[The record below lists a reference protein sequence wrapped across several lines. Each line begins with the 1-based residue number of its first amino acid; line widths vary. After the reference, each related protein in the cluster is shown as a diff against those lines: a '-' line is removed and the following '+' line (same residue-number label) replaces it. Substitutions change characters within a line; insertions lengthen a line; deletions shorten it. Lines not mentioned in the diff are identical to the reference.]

1 MVKIGCYQALI
12 IIYEEEMRN
21 KIFGMCI
28 ILIVILYQPL
38 FSHPR
43 YTLLYKDKCS
53 SCHYNPKGGGMRTED
68 GFTFGRNVVSMFSSS
83 GKELLISPKLSDN
96 ISFGFDYRT
105 QYLYS
110 GEKKRSDFQD
120 MTGSL
125 YLNAALSEKF
135 DVVTR
140 YDFVQS
146 IWEGYA
152 VAKILPNN
160 SYIKA
165 GTFVPDFGIKLDDH
179 TAYTRGGDFGL
190 LFSTGSIQGL
200 IFNPFFTI
208 TGLEF
213 GAHINDLLSITASV
227 GKSKFNT
234 VFSSDPVWTT
244 RAEVTPQLG
253 DIQFLFGGSFS
264 ATKTKHI
271 DVNSGVVDVLP
282 TNFFGGFADL
292 ALGPVSLTGEFFIG
306 AFNDG
311 WYKLTGLYMID
322 LDPFT
327 LGLGGG
333 LQGVVNP
340 DSSALF
346 LEGYASIAVSD
357 SFSIYGSVDY
367 WFAGYANTSAGL
379 SLAF

>member
-1 MVKIGCYQALI
+1 
-12 IIYEEEMRN
+12 MRN

-53 SCHYNPKGGGMRTED
+53 SCHYNPTGGGMRTED

-200 IFNPFFTI
+200 IYNPFFTI
-208 TGLEF
+208 TGLEL
-213 GAHINDLLSITASV
+213 GANINDLFSLTASV

-244 RAEVTPQLG
+244 RAELTPQIG

-264 ATKTKHI
+264 ATKTKQI
-271 DVNSGVVDVLP
+271 DLNSGIVDILP
-282 TNFFGGFADL
+282 TNLFGGFVGAGIDRFSL
-292 ALGPVSLTGEFFIG
+292 MGEYDFASDYLGRKITSASMMLEASYKIITGLDAVVRYDRFVPDIDVTDNFYSHLILGIEFFPYNFVEIRPQ
-306 AFNDG
+306 FRINMHDPNEKVNSFVLQFHF
-311 WYKLTGLYMID
+311 WY
-322 LDPFT
+322 
-327 LGLGGG
+327 
-333 LQGVVNP
+333 
-340 DSSALF
+340 
-346 LEGYASIAVSD
+346 
-357 SFSIYGSVDY
+357 
-367 WFAGYANTSAGL
+367 
-379 SLAF
+379 